1 MTWHLEITGPA
12 QKDLRKLP
20 PRDLDRVKAVLAEME
35 EDPFRGDIVRLKAQ
49 PAAWR
54 RRIGKYRIF
63 FDVYPSQLMVVVL
76 AIKRRTSTTY

>member
-1 MTWHLEITGPA
+1 MIWHLEVAKPA

-20 PRDLDRVKAVLAEME
+20 PKDLDRVKAALAAME
-35 EDPFRGDIVRLKAQ
+35 EDPFGDDIVRLKAQ

-54 RRIGKYRIF
+54 RRAGSYRIF
-63 FDVYPSQLMVVVL
+63 FDVYPGQLMVVVL

>member
-1 MTWHLEITGPA
+1 MTWQLEVTGTA

-20 PRDLDRVKAVLAEME
+20 PKDLERVKAVLAAME
-35 EDPFRGDIVRLKAQ
+35 EDPFGGDIVRLKAQ

-54 RRIGKYRIF
+54 RRSGSYRIF
-63 FDVYPSQLMVVVL
+63 FDVYPGQLMIVVL